1 MKKLLLLL
9 LCAFV
14 LVPINFLRAQV
25 AVEKSTFPGVKKVMS
40 AEDYETA
47 GLMKL
52 SNEERAELD
61 KFLRGFLSSSN
72 EPAAKKATTRP
83 VEEAVKEEDAT
94 PLPVEEA
101 VKEPKEPKATAS
113 EVIQSRLVGPF
124 TGYDGHSTFT
134 LENGQVWTQS
144 QPDSAVFKKVDSPP
158 VLILKDNVGYRMY
171 IAGGSDI
178 RVQRVK

>member
-14 LVPINFLRAQV
+14 LAPTNFLRAQD
-25 AVEKSTFPGVKKVMS
+25 AAEKSTFPGVKKTMS

-61 KFLRGFLSSSN
+61 KFLRGFLSSGN
-72 EPAAKKATTRP
+72 EPAAKKAATRP
-83 VEEAVKEEDAT
+83 VEEAVKEQNAT
-94 PLPVEEA
+94 AQPVEEA
-101 VKEPKEPKATAS
+101 VKEQKAAA
-113 EVIQSRLVGPF
+113 EVTQSRIAGPF

-158 VLILKDNVGYRMY
+158 VLILKDTVGYRMY

>member
-1 MKKLLLLL
+1 MKKMLLLL

-14 LVPINFLRAQV
+14 LAVTNFLRAQE
-25 AVEKSTFPGVKKVMS
+25 AAEKSTFPGVKKTMS

-72 EPAAKKATTRP
+72 EPAAKTATTQPVEAAVKEQKATTEP
-83 VEEAVKEEDAT
+83 VEEPAKEQ
-94 PLPVEEA
+94 
-101 VKEPKEPKATAS
+101 KATAQ
-113 EVIQSRLVGPF
+113 EVIQSRIVGPF
-124 TGYDGHSTFT
+124 AGYDGHTTFT

-178 RVQRVK
+178 RVQKVK

>member
-1 MKKLLLLL
+1 MKRLLLVL

-14 LVPINFLRAQV
+14 LAPINFLRAQE
-25 AVEKSTFPGVKKVMS
+25 AVEKSTLPGVKKAMS

-61 KFLRGFLSSSN
+61 KFLRGFLSSGK

-101 VKEPKEPKATAS
+101 VKEQKATAS

>member
-14 LVPINFLRAQV
+14 LAPINFLRAQE
-25 AVEKSTFPGVKKVMS
+25 AVEKSTFPGVKKAMS

-47 GLMKL
+47 GLLKL

-61 KFLRGFLSSSN
+61 KFLRGFLSSGN
-72 EPAAKKATTRP
+72 EPAAKKAATRP
-83 VEEAVKEEDAT
+83 AEEAVKEEDAT

-101 VKEPKEPKATAS
+101 VKEQKATAS

>member
-14 LVPINFLRAQV
+14 LAPANFLRAQD
-25 AVEKSTFPGVKKVMS
+25 AAEKSTFPGVKKAMS

-72 EPAAKKATTRP
+72 EPVAKNATTQP
-83 VEEAVKEEDAT
+83 VEEAVKEQ
-94 PLPVEEA
+94 
-101 VKEPKEPKATAS
+101 KAAA
-113 EVIQSRLVGPF
+113 EVTQSRIVGLF

-158 VLILKDNVGYRMY
+158 VLILKDSVGYRMY

>member
-1 MKKLLLLL
+1 
-9 LCAFV
+9 
-14 LVPINFLRAQV
+14 
-25 AVEKSTFPGVKKVMS
+25 
-40 AEDYETA
+40 
-47 GLMKL
+47 
-52 SNEERAELD
+52 
-61 KFLRGFLSSSN
+61 
-72 EPAAKKATTRP
+72 
-83 VEEAVKEEDAT
+83 VKEEDAT

>member
-1 MKKLLLLL
+1 MKNLLLLL

-14 LVPINFLRAQV
+14 LPPINFLRAQE
-25 AVEKSTFPGVKKVMS
+25 AVEKSTFPGVKKAMS

-47 GLMKL
+47 GLLKL

-61 KFLRGFLSSSN
+61 KFLRGFLSSGN
-72 EPAAKKATTRP
+72 EPAAKKAATRP

-101 VKEPKEPKATAS
+101 VKEQKATAS

-124 TGYDGHSTFT
+124 TGYDGNSTFT
-134 LENGQVWTQS
+134 LENGQVWKQS

>member
-14 LVPINFLRAQV
+14 LAPTNFLRAQD
-25 AVEKSTFPGVKKVMS
+25 AAEKSTFPGVKRAMS

-72 EPAAKKATTRP
+72 EPAAKNATTQPVEEAVREQKATTQP
-83 VEEAVKEEDAT
+83 VEEAVKEQ
-94 PLPVEEA
+94 
-101 VKEPKEPKATAS
+101 KAAA
-113 EVIQSRLVGPF
+113 EVTQSRIVGPF

>member
-14 LVPINFLRAQV
+14 LAPTNFLRAQD
-25 AVEKSTFPGVKKVMS
+25 AAEKSTFPGVKKTMS

-72 EPAAKKATTRP
+72 EPAVKKATSQP
-83 VEEAVKEEDAT
+83 VEEAVKEQNAT
-94 PLPVEEA
+94 AQPVEEA
-101 VKEPKEPKATAS
+101 VKEQKAAA
-113 EVIQSRLVGPF
+113 EVTQSRIAGPF

-158 VLILKDNVGYRMY
+158 VLILKDTVGYRMY

>member
-1 MKKLLLLL
+1 MKKLLLVL

-14 LVPINFLRAQV
+14 LAPTNFLRAQD
-25 AVEKSTFPGVKKVMS
+25 AAEKSTFPGVKKTMS

-72 EPAAKKATTRP
+72 EPAAKNATSQP
-83 VEEAVKEEDAT
+83 AEEAVKEQKAT
-94 PLPVEEA
+94 TQPVEEP
-101 VKEPKEPKATAS
+101 VKEQKAAA
-113 EVIQSRLVGPF
+113 EVIQSRIVGPF

-158 VLILKDNVGYRMY
+158 VLILKDTVGYRMY

-178 RVQRVK
+178 RVQKVK

>member
-1 MKKLLLLL
+1 MKKLLLVL

-14 LVPINFLRAQV
+14 LAPNDFLRAQD
-25 AVEKSTFPGVKKVMS
+25 AAEKSTFPGVKKAMS

-61 KFLRGFLSSSN
+61 KFLRGILSSSN
-72 EPAAKKATTRP
+72 EPAAKNSTTQP
-83 VEEAVKEEDAT
+83 VEKAAKEEEAT

-101 VKEPKEPKATAS
+101 VKEQKATAA
-113 EVIQSRLVGPF
+113 EVIQSRVVGPF

-158 VLILKDNVGYRMY
+158 VLILKDSVGYRMY

>member
-1 MKKLLLLL
+1 MKRLLLLL
-9 LCAFV
+9 LCTFV
-14 LVPINFLRAQV
+14 LAPTNFLRAQD
-25 AVEKSTFPGVKKVMS
+25 AAEKSTFPGVKKAMS

-47 GLMKL
+47 GLLKL

-72 EPAAKKATTRP
+72 EPAAKKATTQP
-83 VEEAVKEEDAT
+83 VEEAVKEQEAT
-94 PLPVEEA
+94 TPPVEEA
-101 VKEPKEPKATAS
+101 VKEQKATAP
-113 EVIQSRLVGPF
+113 EVIQSRVVGPF

-144 QPDSAVFKKVDSPP
+144 QPDSAVFKKIDSPP

>member
-14 LVPINFLRAQV
+14 LVPINFLRAQE
-25 AVEKSTFPGVKKVMS
+25 AAEKSTFPGVKKAMS

-94 PLPVEEA
+94 PLPVEET
-101 VKEPKEPKATAS
+101 VKGQKTTAA

>member
-1 MKKLLLLL
+1 MKKLLLL

-14 LVPINFLRAQV
+14 LAPTNFLRAQD
-25 AVEKSTFPGVKKVMS
+25 AAEKSTFPGVKKTMS

-72 EPAAKKATTRP
+72 EPAAKKATTQP
-83 VEEAVKEEDAT
+83 VEEAVKEQKAMTE
-94 PLPVEEA
+94 PVEEA
-101 VKEPKEPKATAS
+101 VKEQKAAP
-113 EVIQSRLVGPF
+113 EVTQSRIVGPF
-124 TGYDGHSTFT
+124 AGYDGHSTFT

-144 QPDSAVFKKVDSPP
+144 QQDSAVFKKVDSPP

>member
-1 MKKLLLLL
+1 MKKLLLL

-14 LVPINFLRAQV
+14 FALTNFLRAQD
-25 AVEKSTFPGVKKVMS
+25 AAEKSTFPGVKKTMS

-52 SNEERAELD
+52 SDEERAELD
-61 KFLRGFLSSSN
+61 KFLRGLLSSSN
-72 EPAAKKATTRP
+72 EPAAKKATTQP
-83 VEEAVKEEDAT
+83 VEEAVKEQ
-94 PLPVEEA
+94 
-101 VKEPKEPKATAS
+101 KAAP
-113 EVIQSRLVGPF
+113 EVTQSRIVGPF
-124 TGYDGHSTFT
+124 AGYDGHSTFT

-144 QPDSAVFKKVDSPP
+144 QQDSAVFKKVDSPP

>member
-14 LVPINFLRAQV
+14 LVPINFLRAQE
-25 AVEKSTFPGVKKVMS
+25 AAEKSTFPGVKKAMS

-101 VKEPKEPKATAS
+101 VKEQKATAS

>member
-14 LVPINFLRAQV
+14 LAPSNFLRAQD
-25 AVEKSTFPGVKKVMS
+25 AAEKSTFPGVKKAMS

-61 KFLRGFLSSSN
+61 KFLRGFLSSGN
-72 EPAAKKATTRP
+72 EPTAKKATTRP

-101 VKEPKEPKATAS
+101 PKEQKATAA

-158 VLILKDNVGYRMY
+158 VLILKDTVGYRMY

>member
-1 MKKLLLLL
+1 MKRLLLVL

-14 LVPINFLRAQV
+14 LAPINFLRAQE
-25 AVEKSTFPGVKKVMS
+25 AVEKSTFPGVKKAMS

-61 KFLRGFLSSSN
+61 KFLRGFLSSGK

-83 VEEAVKEEDAT
+83 VEEAVKEQ
-94 PLPVEEA
+94 
-101 VKEPKEPKATAS
+101 KATAS